1 MKETE
6 LLAEYTAHAR
16 ELDFIADPAE
26 PAWQVSVYP
35 GEFREIKQ
43 HGTRFGQPVTFNAID
58 RQYLPE
64 NHNQQLEIL
73 LAYNQL
79 VEKRS
84 VSDAPVIRLPAV
96 QCMHDYQATLAI
108 VWEKPE
114 GQRII
119 SDEEYGKYF
128 SRGDAIWRKIE
139 ETATLI
145 RLTVEQ
151 LEDLRF
157 HNSDA
162 VGELLHGKS
171 YADYFL
177 ERFSRWNAERQK
189 AGKISDYDQLE
200 QQKFAVLRTIF
211 SRGST
216 AGTGLQL
223 AWNVCGNTDI
233 IKTADGQYYLVNGRF
248 EAKPPS
254 FLPAAWIWNLTLHGA
269 WLKSSEQLVENILDC
284 CQIFSVQRFFSP
296 FLNDNLL
303 ERLFAARWVDA
314 DLRRSPFNRVS
325 DLEWQRAIDNL
336 DYVLRQLLRSL

>member
-1 MKETE
+1 MKEKE
-6 LLAEYTAHAR
+6 LLSEYTAHAQ
-16 ELDFIADPAE
+16 ELGFVADPTE
-26 PAWQVSVYP
+26 PAWWVTVFP

-43 HGTRFGQPVTFNAID
+43 HGTRLSQPVTFNVID

-64 NHNQQLEIL
+64 NYNQQLEIS

-79 VEKRS
+79 AKRQAF
-84 VSDAPVIRLPAV
+84 SDEPVIRLPAV
-96 QCMHDYQATLAI
+96 QCIHDHPATLAI

-128 SRGDAIWRKIE
+128 SRGDAVWRKIE
-139 ETATLI
+139 KVATLL
-145 RLTVEQ
+145 RSTVGV
-151 LEDLRF
+151 LEELR
-157 HNSDA
+157 SQDSGA
-162 VGELLHGKS
+162 AGELLRGKS

-177 ERFSRWNAERQK
+177 ERFSKWNAECQK
-189 AGKISDYDQLE
+189 AGKESGYNRLE
-200 QQKFAVLRTIF
+200 LQKFAVLRTIF
-211 SRGST
+211 SRGLT
-216 AGTGLQL
+216 AGAGLQL

-269 WLKSSEQLVENILDC
+269 WLKTSEQLAENLFNAI
-284 CQIFSVQRFFSP
+284 QIFNAQLFTSP

-303 ERLFAARWVDA
+303 ERLFAGRWVDA
-314 DLRRSPFNRVS
+314 ELRRSPFDRIS
-325 DLEWQRAIDNL
+325 DREWQRAIDNL
-336 DYVLRQLLRSL
+336 DYVLQRLLRSL